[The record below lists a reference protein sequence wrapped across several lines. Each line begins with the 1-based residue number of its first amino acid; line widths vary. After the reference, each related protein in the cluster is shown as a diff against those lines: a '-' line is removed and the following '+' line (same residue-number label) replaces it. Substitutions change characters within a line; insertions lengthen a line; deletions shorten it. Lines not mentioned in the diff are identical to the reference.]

1 MKFIIDS
8 LNIEYPEWGLISYVR
23 DIKCSARGFI
33 ISVCDVKYPA
43 WRIYIAVRDSYVY
56 IGGQLS
62 AWFDSDVSMGGEAVA
77 WYEGYELVWGIAF
90 DQSFGE

>member
-8 LNIEYPEWGLISYVR
+8 LNIEYPAWGIISYVR

-33 ISVCDVKYPA
+33 IAVCDIKYPT
-43 WRIYIAVRDSYVY
+43 WRIHIAVRDGYVS

-62 AWFDSDVSMGGEAVA
+62 AWFDSDVFVEGEAVA
-77 WYEGYELVWGIAF
+77 WYEDYESVWGIAF
-90 DQSFGE
+90 NQSFGE